1 MKGIDINM
9 KKDNQRKKG
18 KNRVGIIEFMIEKIL
33 IIFVGISI
41 LTTAAIIFTLFGET
55 IVFFREIS
63 IIEFFT
69 GTKWTPTLQPRNFG
83 VLPLLIG
90 TLMIAIGSS
99 IVALPMGLGSAI
111 YLSEY
116 APRKVRQIIKPILEI
131 LAGIPSI
138 VYGFFALN
146 FITPILQKIFPQT
159 QVFNALSASIAVGI
173 MIIPMVASL
182 CEDAMMAV
190 PDSIRKGAYALGS
203 TKFEVATKVIVP
215 ATFSSIASAFV
226 LAISRA
232 IGETMIVAIAA
243 GQSPVLT
250 LNPLKSI
257 QTLTGFMV
265 NISMGDIQQGTIEY
279 NTVFAV
285 GALLF
290 TVTFIMNLI
299 ARSIVNR
306 NGRYLNGSAGKQ
318 TKTY

>member
-1 MKGIDINM
+1 MREIVNGVKHKN
-9 KKDNQRKKG
+9 KKKFD
-18 KNRVGIIEFMIEKIL
+18 IIEFMIEKVL
-33 IIFVGISI
+33 VLFAAISI
-41 LTTAAIIFTLFGET
+41 FTTAAIIFTLFGET
-55 IVFFREIS
+55 IGFFKEVS
-63 IIEFFT
+63 ILDFFT
-69 GTKWTPTLQPRNFG
+69 GTKWAPTLKPRNFG

-90 TLMIAIGSS
+90 TIMIAIGSS

-116 APRKVRQIIKPILEI
+116 APKKVRKVIKPVLEI

-146 FITPILQKIFPQT
+146 FITPIIQKILPGT
-159 QVFNALSASIAVGI
+159 QIFNALSASIAVGI
-173 MIIPMVASL
+173 MTLPMVASL

-190 PDSIRKGAYALGS
+190 PDSVRKGAYALGS
-203 TKFEVATKVIVP
+203 TKFEVATKVIIP

-250 LNPLKSI
+250 LSPLKSI

-265 NISMGDIQQGTIEY
+265 NISLGDIQYGTIEY

-285 GALLF
+285 GTLLF
-290 TVTFIMNLI
+290 GVTFLMNI
-299 ARSIVNR
+299 VAKAIVNR
-306 NGRYLNGSAGKQ
+306 NRRYLNGQ
-318 TKTY
+318 

>member
-1 MKGIDINM
+1 MREIVNGVKH
-9 KKDNQRKKG
+9 
-18 KNRVGIIEFMIEKIL
+18 KNKRRFDIIEFMIEKVL
-33 IIFVGISI
+33 VLFAAISI
-41 LTTAAIIFTLFGET
+41 LTTVAIIFTLFGET
-55 IVFFREIS
+55 IGFFQEVS
-63 IIEFFT
+63 ILDFFT
-69 GTKWTPTLQPRNFG
+69 GTRWAPTLKPRNFG

-90 TLMIAIGSS
+90 TIMIAIGSS

-116 APRKVRQIIKPILEI
+116 APKKVRKIIKPVLEI

-146 FITPILQKIFPQT
+146 FITPIIQKILPQT
-159 QVFNALSASIAVGI
+159 QIFNALSASIAVGI
-173 MIIPMVASL
+173 MTLPMVASL

-190 PDSIRKGAYALGS
+190 PDSVRKGAYALGS
-203 TKFEVATKVIVP
+203 TKFETATKVIIP

-250 LNPLKSI
+250 LSPLKSI

-265 NISMGDIQQGTIEY
+265 NISLGDIQYGTIEY

-290 TVTFIMNLI
+290 GVTFLMN
-299 ARSIVNR
+299 IVAKAIVDRNR
-306 NGRYLNGSAGKQ
+306 RYLNGQ
-318 TKTY
+318 

>member
-1 MKGIDINM
+1 MNNSNRSYVNKQH
-9 KKDNQRKKG
+9 KKKPS
-18 KNRVGIIEFMIEKIL
+18 VGEFIIEKALLLFA
-33 IIFVGISI
+33 GISI
-41 LTTAAIIFTLFGET
+41 VTTIVIVYTLFGET
-55 IVFFREIS
+55 IGFFKEVS
-63 IIEFFT
+63 IKEFFT
-69 GTKWTPTLQPRNFG
+69 SKEWTPTLEPRNFG
-83 VLPLLIG
+83 VLPLLLG
-90 TLMIAIGSS
+90 TMIIAVVSS

-116 APRKVRQIIKPILEI
+116 APKKVRKLIKPVLEI

-146 FITPILQKIFPQT
+146 FITPILQKIIPQT

-190 PDSIRKGAYALGS
+190 PNSIRQGAYALAS
-203 TKFEVATKVIVP
+203 TRYEVAMRVIVP
-215 ATFSSIASAFV
+215 ATRSSIGSAFV

-243 GQSPVLT
+243 GQNPVLT
-250 LNPLKSI
+250 LNPLESI
-257 QTLTGFMV
+257 QTMTGFMV
-265 NISMGDIQQGTIEY
+265 NISLGDIQQGTIEY

-290 TVTFIMNLI
+290 LITFVMNVI
-299 ARSIVNR
+299 AKAIVNR
-306 NGRYLNGSAGKQ
+306 DRRLLNGPRKPVKNSQ
-318 TKTY
+318 